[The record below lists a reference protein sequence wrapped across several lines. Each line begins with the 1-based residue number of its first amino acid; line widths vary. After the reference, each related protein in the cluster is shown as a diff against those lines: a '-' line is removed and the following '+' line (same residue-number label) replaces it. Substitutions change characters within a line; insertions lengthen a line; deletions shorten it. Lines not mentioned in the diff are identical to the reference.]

1 MFNYFGLFGA
11 KTLPSQSGSKGNPK
25 LNLKDLINSRQE
37 KARVDETI
45 QGPYRKGRVQFQGS
59 WWPALCDRE
68 VVIFPEETVRVV
80 GIKGI
85 TLLVEPLGDF

>member
-1 MFNYFGLFGA
+1 MFNSFGLFGA
-11 KTLPSQSGSKGNPK
+11 KTLPSQSGSKQKAK

-37 KARVDETI
+37 KARVDEII

-59 WWPALCDRE
+59 WWPALCHRE
-68 VVIFPEETVRVV
+68 VIIFPEEIVRVV

-85 TLLVEPLGDF
+85 TLIVEPLGDF

>member
-11 KTLPSQSGSKGNPK
+11 KTPPSQSGSKGNAK

-45 QGPYRKGRVQFQGS
+45 QGPNRKGRVQFQGS

-68 VVIFPEETVRVV
+68 VVIFPEEIVRVV

-85 TLLVEPLGDF
+85 TLLVEPVSDF

>member
-11 KTLPSQSGSKGNPK
+11 KTLPSQSVSKRNAN

-59 WWPALCDRE
+59 WWPALCNRE
-68 VVIFPEETVRVV
+68 VVIFPEEIVRVV

-85 TLLVEPLGDF
+85 TLIVEPLGDF